1 MLLNFLN
8 ILIIFGILLGIAWFI
23 LRKTKNRNWAGMN
36 RSEHIKII
44 DEGIQMGFGQK
55 ISIIKI
61 DKEYF
66 AYSYGQSGV
75 AFERLASS
83 KIESQQT
90 KWEREVMGEDHKE
103 SFQAL
108 GEVLKNEK

>member
-8 ILIIFGILLGIAWFI
+8 ILIIFCILLGIIWFI
-23 LRKTKNRNWAGMN
+23 LKKTGNKNWAGMK
-36 RSEHIKII
+36 RSEHIKVI
-44 DEGIQMGFGQK
+44 DDGIQMGFGQK

-75 AFERLASS
+75 SFHKLETS
-83 KIESQQT
+83 KIESQQM
-90 KWEREVMGEDHKE
+90 KWEREVMGEEHTE